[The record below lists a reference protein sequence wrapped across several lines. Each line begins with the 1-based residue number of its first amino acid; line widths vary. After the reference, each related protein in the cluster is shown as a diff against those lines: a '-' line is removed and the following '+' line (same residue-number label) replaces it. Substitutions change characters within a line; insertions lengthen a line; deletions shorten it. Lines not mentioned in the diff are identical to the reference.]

1 VRPEGTMTLGAPAI
15 MRAVAKTHTAAS
27 LLGAALV
34 VYAACRRADPAPS
47 AAATP
52 ASAPTV
58 NIARARRG
66 PISRTI
72 ALPAT
77 IRPHEQAVLYAKVAG
92 YLKTIRVDKGDSV
105 HEGELLAEIESP
117 ELVADLARQTAE
129 RSVADVAYRRASEA
143 QRKAPDL
150 VMPQTV
156 DDAKG
161 KLDMAQANLERT
173 QTLLGYTKIRSPLSG
188 IVTKRSVDPGAF
200 IPAATSGS
208 VAQSAA
214 LLTVMDIRSVRIE
227 IPVPEPEVPIV
238 KVGLPVEVTLDELPG
253 RSFQG
258 NVTRFAYALDEASK
272 TMTAEAEIPNPK
284 RELRPGMYARA
295 KIAMERKE
303 ATLLI
308 PAAALVA
315 GKGQDFVFTVSDG
328 KAKRIAVKAGF
339 RDATSVEILEGL
351 APDQIVVLAGS
362 NPPADGQ
369 PVTVVEAR

>member
-1 VRPEGTMTLGAPAI
+1 MK
-15 MRAVAKTHTAAS
+15 AVAKAHTAAS

-34 VYAACRRADPAPS
+34 LSAACRQSDPTAS
-47 AAATP
+47 AATTP
-52 ASAPTV
+52 VSPPTV
-58 NIARARRG
+58 SVARARKG

-77 IRPHEQAVLYAKVAG
+77 IRPYEQAVLYAKVAG

-117 ELVADLARQTAE
+117 ELVADLARQRAE
-129 RSVADVAYRRASEA
+129 CAVADVAYRRASEA

-150 VMPQTV
+150 VMPQSV

-173 QTLLGYTKIRSPLSG
+173 ETLLGYTKIRSPLSG

-200 IPAATSGS
+200 IPSATSGS

-227 IPVPEPEVPIV
+227 IPVPEPEVPNV
-238 KVGLPVEVTLDELPG
+238 KVGLPVEVTVDELPG
-253 RSFQG
+253 RAFQG

-272 TMTAEAEIPNPK
+272 TMTAEVEIANPK

-295 KIAMERKE
+295 SIAMERK
-303 ATLLI
+303 ADVLLI

-315 GKGQDFVFTVSDG
+315 GKGQDFVFTVADG
-328 KAKRIAVKAGF
+328 KARRVAVKAGF
-339 RDATSVEILEGL
+339 HDATSVEILDGL
-351 APDQIVVLAGS
+351 APDQTVVLAGS

-369 PVTVVEAR
+369 PVTVVESR

>member
-1 VRPEGTMTLGAPAI
+1 MKAA
-15 MRAVAKTHTAAS
+15 AKAQTVAS
-27 LLGAALV
+27 LLGAVLV
-34 VYAACRRADPAPS
+34 VSAACRQADPATS
-47 AAATP
+47 AATAS

-58 NIARARRG
+58 SLGKARKG

-105 HEGELLAEIESP
+105 HEGDLLAEIESP
-117 ELVADLARQTAE
+117 ELVADLARQKAE
-129 RSVADVAYRRASEA
+129 VAVAEVAYRRASEA
-143 QRKAPDL
+143 QKKAPDL

-161 KLDMAQANLERT
+161 KLDMALATLERT
-173 QTLLGYTKIRSPLSG
+173 ETLLGYTRIRSPLSG

-227 IPVPEPEVPIV
+227 IPVPEPEVPLV
-238 KVGLPVEVTLDELPG
+238 RVGLPVEVSLDELPG
-253 RSFQG
+253 RVFQG

-272 TMTAEAEIPNPK
+272 TMMAEAEIANPK
-284 RELRPGMYARA
+284 SELRPGMYARA
-295 KIAMERKE
+295 RIAMERKPDV
-303 ATLLI
+303 LLI
-308 PAAALVA
+308 PAAALVS

-328 KAKRIAVKAGF
+328 RAKRVAVKAGF
-339 RDATSVEILEGL
+339 RDGVSVEILEGL
-351 APDQIVVLAGS
+351 APEQTVVLAGS

-369 PVTVVEAR
+369 SVTVVEAR

>member
-1 VRPEGTMTLGAPAI
+1 MTLGALAI
-15 MRAVAKTHTAAS
+15 MKAVAKAGTAAS
-27 LLGAALV
+27 VLGGLLV
-34 VYAACRRADPAPS
+34 ISAACRRAEPAPS
-47 AAATP
+47 AVTP
-52 ASAPTV
+52 LTV
-58 NIARARRG
+58 TVAKARKG

-77 IRPHEQAVLYAKVAG
+77 LRPHEQAVLYAKVAG

-105 HEGELLAEIESP
+105 REGALLAEIESP
-117 ELVADLARQTAE
+117 ELVADLARQRAE
-129 RSVADVAYRRASEA
+129 VAVADVAYRRVSEA
-143 QRKAPDL
+143 QKKVPDL

-188 IVTKRSVDPGAF
+188 IVTKRWVDPGAF
-200 IPAATSGS
+200 IPSATSGS

-214 LLTVMDIRSVRIE
+214 LLTVMDIRSVRID
-227 IPVPEPEVPIV
+227 IPVPEPEVPLVRI
-238 KVGLPVEVTLDELPG
+238 GLPVEVTLDELPG
-253 RSFQG
+253 RTFQG
-258 NVTRFAYALDEASK
+258 SVTRFAYALDEASK
-272 TMTAEAEIPNPK
+272 TMTAEAEIANAK

-295 KIAMERKE
+295 RIAMEHK
-303 ATLLI
+303 ADVLLI
-308 PAAALVA
+308 PAAALVQ
-315 GKGQDFVFTVSDG
+315 GKGQDFVFTISDG
-328 KAKRIAVKAGF
+328 KAKRVAVKAGF

-351 APDQIVVLAGS
+351 APDQTVILAGS

>member
-1 VRPEGTMTLGAPAI
+1 MILGALAI
-15 MRAVAKTHTAAS
+15 MKAVAKARTAAV
-27 LLGAALV
+27 LLGGLLV
-34 VYAACRRADPAPS
+34 FSAACRRAEPAP
-47 AAATP
+47 AAAT
-52 ASAPTV
+52 ASPPTV
-58 NIARARRG
+58 SVAKARKG

-92 YLKTIRVDKGDSV
+92 YLRTIRVDKGDSV
-105 HEGELLAEIESP
+105 REGELLAEIESP
-117 ELVADLARQTAE
+117 ELGADLARQKAE
-129 RSVADVAYRRASEA
+129 VAVANVAYRRASEA

-173 QTLLGYTKIRSPLSG
+173 ETLLGYTKIRSPLSG
-188 IVTKRSVDPGAF
+188 IVTKRWVDPGAF
-200 IPAATSGS
+200 IPSATSGS

-214 LLTVMDIRSVRIE
+214 LLTVMDIRSVRID

-238 KVGLPVEVTLDELPG
+238 RVGLPVEVTLDELPG
-253 RSFQG
+253 RAFPGS
-258 NVTRFAYALDEASK
+258 VTRFAYALDEASK
-272 TMTAEAEIPNPK
+272 TMTAEAEIANPK

-295 KIAMERKE
+295 RIAMERK
-303 ATLLI
+303 ADVLLI

-315 GKGQDFVFTVSDG
+315 GKGQDFVFTVTDG
-328 KAKRIAVKAGF
+328 KAKRVAVKAGF
-339 RDATSVEILEGL
+339 RDATSVEILDGL
-351 APDQIVVLAGS
+351 APDQTVVLAGS

>member
-1 VRPEGTMTLGAPAI
+1 MN
-15 MRAVAKTHTAAS
+15 AVAKARTNAF
-27 LLGAALV
+27 LLGGLLV
-34 VYAACRRADPAPS
+34 ITAACRRADPAPP
-47 AAATP
+47 AVTP
-52 ASAPTV
+52 LKVSVAK
-58 NIARARRG
+58 ARNG

-105 HEGELLAEIESP
+105 YDGELLAEIESP
-117 ELVADLARQTAE
+117 ELVADLARQKAE
-129 RSVADVAYRRASEA
+129 VAVADVGYRRVSEA
-143 QRKAPDL
+143 QKKVPDL

-188 IVTKRSVDPGAF
+188 IVTKRWVDPGAF
-200 IPAATSGS
+200 IPSATSGS

-214 LLTVMDIRSVRIE
+214 LLTVMDLRSVRIE
-227 IPVPEPEVPIV
+227 IPVPEPEVPLV
-238 KVGLPVEVTLDELPG
+238 RVGLPVEVTLDELPDRTFPG
-253 RSFQG
+253 S
-258 NVTRFAYALDEASK
+258 VTRFAYALDEASK
-272 TMTAEAEIPNPK
+272 TMTAEAEIANPK

-295 KIAMERKE
+295 SIGMERK
-303 ATLLI
+303 ADVLLI
-308 PAAALVA
+308 PAAALVP

-328 KAKRIAVKAGF
+328 KAKRVAVKAGF

-351 APDQIVVLAGS
+351 APDQTVVLAGS

-369 PVTVVEAR
+369 PVTVAEAR